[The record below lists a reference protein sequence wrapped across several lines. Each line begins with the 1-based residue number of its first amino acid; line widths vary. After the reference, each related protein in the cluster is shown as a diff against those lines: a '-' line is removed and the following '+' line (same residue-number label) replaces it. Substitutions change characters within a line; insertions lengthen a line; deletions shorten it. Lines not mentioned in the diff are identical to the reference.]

1 LSINRCKEI
10 LITTYAFEKKGM
22 QQKKHHCDTKNE
34 PFDLAFT
41 LHECAHLKTKCPMK
55 TINIDA
61 HGSPIKRQ
69 TIQKIN
75 P

>member
-1 LSINRCKEI
+1 MHL
-10 LITTYAFEKKGM
+10 KKST
-22 QQKKHHCDTKNE
+22 QQKNIIVTPKMK

-41 LHECAHLKTKCPMK
+41 LHDCAHLKTKCPMK
-55 TINIDA
+55 TINIDE
-61 HGSPIKRQ
+61 HGNPIKRQ